1 MPEVP
6 LFFPTGR
13 DKPTRMG
20 APEEAILRPPADFTA
35 TSADLLS
42 NLPPEPPTLS
52 EMRVVASYHTPGGM
66 VSDHELWI
74 AAEKIEDAADAARR
88 EGVDDDATALALLT
102 TGNATSGQSLP
113 LTAERL
119 LTPPSWL
126 APSEE
131 DLFLSSTLRS
141 GGGRADVDRGQGL
154 VWSPKDID
162 FFRPRSDLRVYAMAP
177 AVKETDADWILR
189 PYASSLSHYKPDPE
203 ALMYKDDPSVRSRW
217 LSLPGFSSAHAYLLG
232 SLETRCTEAPSSGRP
247 VPPPGPTLTDYY
259 RPDIDRHHSG
269 LYCFRQD
276 HLRSLTEHD
285 PDYTPLQ
292 HRQDRGDLLTDS
304 ESDDDD
310 KYIAP
315 KPSMKRVRTLLN
327 TVSTIGLGG
336 GHSSGLVSSTTG
348 GRPGSAA
355 KVLPPLHFLIP
366 LKPTIISGNHITH
379 L

>member
-1 MPEVP
+1 MRYTTHRVPEVP

-20 APEEAILRPPADFTA
+20 APEEAMLRPPADYTA
-35 TSADLLS
+35 TSVDLLS

-52 EMRVVASYHTPGGM
+52 EMRLVASYHAPGGM
-66 VSDHELWI
+66 VSENDLWL

-119 LTPPSWL
+119 LAPPSWL
-126 APSEE
+126 APSDD
-131 DLFLSSTLRS
+131 DLFPSSSTLHG
-141 GGGRADVDRGQGL
+141 GGGRADANRGPGL
-154 VWSPKDID
+154 VWSPTDID
-162 FFRPRSDLRVYAMAP
+162 FFRPRSDLRVYAAAP

-259 RPDIDRHHSG
+259 RPDTDRHHSG

-276 HLRSLTEHD
+276 HLRSLTDYD
-285 PDYTPLQ
+285 PDYGPLQ

-304 ESDDDD
+304 ESDDED
-310 KYIAP
+310 KYLAP
-315 KPSMKRVRTLLN
+315 KPSMRRVRALLN
-327 TVSTIGLGG
+327 AVSTTA
-336 GHSSGLVSSTTG
+336 HSSGSTVATTGG
-348 GRPGSAA
+348 GRPGSAV
-355 KVLPPLHFLIP
+355 KVPTLPYHIRTQALPL
-366 LKPTIISGNHITH
+366 
-379 L
+379 